1 MALWLKRLNE
11 EKDFFITSSIKY
23 YLYLVNI
30 ISTLNNVWTQESMVR
45 TLSFIL
51 SLILVFKDEILYNS
65 KFSTI
70 PNHKFYICCSN
81 DLYVLFTVFCLLQCF
96 LTYIWYTVYLTLW
109 NLTKLKWKPSMF
121 DNFLK
126 GVIIF
131 LNLTRLWEYY
141 KRLNFK

>member
-81 DLYVLFTVFCLLQCF
+81 DLYHICTFYSILFTSVFSNIYLVHCLSH
-96 LTYIWYTVYLTLW
+96 TLKSDS
-109 NLTKLKWKPSMF
+109 TKMKTIH
-121 DNFLK
+121 
-126 GVIIF
+126 V
-131 LNLTRLWEYY
+131 
-141 KRLNFK
+141 